1 MFPGRSV
8 NDVSMYRYWPRVLQV
23 AQPMLTA
30 HNRPGLKTGFTFSA
44 NMFGA
49 IFGYALVMLMSKTAI
64 PILGGFFGP
73 QENSII
79 QAAAT
84 GAGGM
89 SGIFVAGVPAMYQLK
104 LLSDNPK
111 DDFGRL
117 LTITFVCALFGLFA
131 AVPLRKFFII
141 NVARELNLVF
151 PSRKLLSATPIFS
164 FPL

>member
-1 MFPGRSV
+1 MHT
-8 NDVSMYRYWPRVLQV
+8 DRVVYHL
-23 AQPMLTA
+23 
-30 HNRPGLKTGFTFSA
+30 PGLKTGFTFSA

-49 IFGYALVMLMSKTAI
+49 IFGYGIVMLMSKSTL
-64 PILGGFFGP
+64 PIIGGLFGP

-89 SGIFVAGVPAMYQLK
+89 GGVFVAGVPAMYQLK
-104 LLSDNPK
+104 LLSDDPR
-111 DDFGRL
+111 DDFGRI
-117 LTITFVCALFGLFA
+117 LTITIVCAFFGLFA

-151 PSRKLLSATPIFS
+151 PSRMFLSFTIPHWPPTS
-164 FPL
+164 TV